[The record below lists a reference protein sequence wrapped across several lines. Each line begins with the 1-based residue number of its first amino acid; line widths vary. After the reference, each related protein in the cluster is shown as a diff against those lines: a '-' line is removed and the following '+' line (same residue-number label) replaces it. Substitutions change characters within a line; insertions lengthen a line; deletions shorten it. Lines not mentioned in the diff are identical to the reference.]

1 MSCRFIGADL
11 CRRRTL
17 FVSKVVG
24 TGSSCYHRLPHD
36 TKFLWRCIS
45 HYRIC
50 HNFKKNNP
58 LSSTTLL
65 QIHAAKKSRYRFVA
79 ARRGA
84 SGYRAEYLSKIP
96 MKCYWE
102 STNPPHIIFLGIS
115 IPIYFIKIFSLR
127 FLKNRDKFDAMY
139 EVLLCRVCIIPCT
152 NFCQISSM
160 VFHNSVIL
168 NRACTYFLLYYFPL
182 L

>member
-96 MKCYWE
+96 MKGYWGVYQ
-102 STNPPHIIFLGIS
+102 SSPHYFFRYINTNIF
-115 IPIYFIKIFSLR
+115 YQNIF
-127 FLKNRDKFDAMY
+127 FK
-139 EVLLCRVCIIPCT
+139 
-152 NFCQISSM
+152 
-160 VFHNSVIL
+160 VFKK
-168 NRACTYFLLYYFPL
+168 
-182 L
+182 